1 MLARRVLPEEYRYWN
16 RRHGAP
22 FGHRVRGLELLHRLL
37 PEPVLTRRRGPFGI
51 QENNTV
57 REFEYPWAYLAIPVR
72 AGLDVLDI
80 GGGLG
85 GFQFV
90 LAREGCRVVNVDPG
104 MDAVGVGWP
113 CDESSMRRLN
123 RRFGTSVQLR
133 NTVIERAELA
143 DQAFDVAYSISV
155 LEHLPPDELITTLEE
170 VYRVLRPGGHFV
182 MTVDLFL
189 NIAPFTSVPHNK
201 FGTNVDLRWLLGLA
215 PFELAAGTPSE
226 LHGFEGFS
234 PEWVLSNL
242 ADLLVGEYPAL
253 CQCLVL
259 RKP

>member
-1 MLARRVLPEEYRYWN
+1 MLE
-16 RRHGAP
+16 
-22 FGHRVRGLELLHRLL
+22 RL
-37 PEPVLTRRRGPFGI
+37 RGPFGI

-57 REFEYPWAYLAIPVR
+57 REFEYPWAYFATPR
-72 AGLDVLDI
+72 RPGLDVLEI

-133 NTVIERAELA
+133 NTVIERAELP
-143 DQAFDVAYSISV
+143 DDAFDVAYSISV
-155 LEHLPPDELITTLEE
+155 LEHLPPDELVTTLKE
-170 VYRVLRPGGHFV
+170 VHRALRPGGHFV
-182 MTVDLFL
+182 MTIDLFL
-189 NIAPFTSVPHNK
+189 NIAPFTSQRRNK
-201 FGTNVDLRWLLGLA
+201 FGTNVDLRWLHQQA
-215 PFELAAGTPSE
+215 PFELVFGTPSE

-234 PEWVLSNL
+234 SEWVLSNL